1 MIEKSNA
8 NMVKLRVME
17 VADAGVRSGS
27 ASTAMLVAERERDDS
42 VQIRSQGSDRF
53 KRLCSEYNV

>member
-1 MIEKSNA
+1 MEKSNA

-27 ASTAMLVAERERDDS
+27 ASTAMLIAERERR
-42 VQIRSQGSDRF
+42 QRSKLGPKVLTVSSLYD
-53 KRLCSEYNV
+53 L